1 MQNIVKDI
9 REIFVQ
15 KFNDD
20 EFVTDKTGVKTIE
33 IIGASFLA
41 DEVAIFGTPDQ
52 NYIDREIQWY
62 ESQSCNVN
70 DLVPTPKIWQ
80 MISDNDGMVHSN
92 YGYLI
97 FSAENNHQYK
107 RCREHLALDPNSR
120 RAVMIYNRPTIHT
133 EYNRNGM
140 SDFIC
145 TNAVQYLI
153 RDDMLHAVV
162 QMRSNDVVF
171 GYRNDSAWQEYVLNK
186 LANDLKV
193 KAGGITW
200 QVGSLHVYER
210 HFKLIE
216 EFIDTT
222 RKKSDTIELADQCF
236 GNSFL
241 PTLDSEASRD
251 WAHQV
256 SKFYD

>member
-1 MQNIVKDI
+1 
-9 REIFVQ
+9 
-15 KFNDD
+15 
-20 EFVTDKTGVKTIE
+20 
-33 IIGASFLA
+33 
-41 DEVAIFGTPDQ
+41 
-52 NYIDREIQWY
+52 
-62 ESQSCNVN
+62 VN
-70 DLVPTPKIWQ
+70 DLAPTPKIWQ
-80 MISDNDGMVHSN
+80 EISDKDGMIHSN

-97 FSAENNHQYK
+97 FSAENKHQYK
-107 RCREHLALDPNSR
+107 RCREHLSLNPNTR
-120 RAVMIYNRPTIHT
+120 RAVMIYTRPTMHT
-133 EYNRNGM
+133 EYNLNGM

-153 RDDMLHAVV
+153 RDNTLHAIV

-186 LANDLKV
+186 LANDLGIPP
-193 KAGGITW
+193 GGITW

-210 HFKLIE
+210 HFKHIE
-216 EFIDTT
+216 DYI
-222 RKKSDTIELADQCF
+222 KTINDITNVADKCF

-241 PTLDSEASRD
+241 PTLDANAARD

>member
-1 MQNIVKDI
+1 MQNTVKDI
-9 REIFVQ
+9 RETFVQ
-15 KFNDD
+15 KFLHD

-33 IIGASFLA
+33 IVGASFLA
-41 DEVAIFGTPDQ
+41 DKVAIFGTPDQ

-70 DLVPTPKIWQ
+70 DLAPTPKIWQ
-80 MISDNDGMVHSN
+80 EISDKNGMIHSN

-97 FSAENNHQYK
+97 FSAENKHQYK
-107 RCREHLALDPNSR
+107 RCREHLSLNPNTR
-120 RAVMIYNRPTIHT
+120 RAVMIYTRPTMHT
-133 EYNRNGM
+133 EYNLNGM

-153 RDDMLHAVV
+153 RDNTLHAIV

-186 LANDLKV
+186 LANDLGIPP
-193 KAGGITW
+193 GGITW

-210 HFKLIE
+210 HFKHIE
-216 EFIDTT
+216 DYI
-222 RKKSDTIELADQCF
+222 KTINDITNVADKCF

-241 PTLDSEASRD
+241 PTLDANAARD

>member
-80 MISDNDGMVHSN
+80 EISDKDGMIHSN
-92 YGYLI
+92 YGHLI
-97 FSAENNHQYK
+97 FSAENKHQYK
-107 RCREHLALDPNSR
+107 RCLEHLSLNSNTR
-120 RAVMIYNRPTIHT
+120 RAVMIYTRPTMHT
-133 EYNRNGM
+133 EYNLNGM

-153 RDDMLHAVV
+153 RDNMLHAIV

-186 LANDLKV
+186 LANDLGIA
-193 KAGGITW
+193 AGGITW

-210 HFKLIE
+210 HFKYIE
-216 EFIDTT
+216 EFITT
-222 RKKSDTIELADQCF
+222 EKKKVNTIKLVDHAM
-236 GNSFL
+236 GNYMRGV
-241 PTLDSEASRD
+241 TE
-251 WAHQV
+251 
-256 SKFYD
+256 FYD

>member
-9 REIFVQ
+9 RKTFVE
-15 KFNDD
+15 KFNHNV
-20 EFVTDKTGVKTIE
+20 FVTDKTGVKTIE
-33 IIGASFLA
+33 IVGASFLA

-80 MISDNDGMVHSN
+80 EISDKDGMIHSN

-97 FSAENNHQYK
+97 FSAENKHQYK
-107 RCREHLALDPNSR
+107 RCREHLSLDQNTR
-120 RAVMIYNRPTIHT
+120 RAVMIYTRPTIHT
-133 EYNRNGM
+133 EYNLNGM

-153 RDDMLHAVV
+153 RDNALHAIV

-186 LANDLKV
+186 LANDLGIPP
-193 KAGGITW
+193 GGITW

-210 HFKLIE
+210 HFKFIE
-216 EFIDTT
+216 DYIDNQKNNLDKLKTLANEAQRDYNQAVSEFY
-222 RKKSDTIELADQCF
+222 S
-236 GNSFL
+236 
-241 PTLDSEASRD
+241 
-251 WAHQV
+251 
-256 SKFYD
+256 